1 MTVELDRLAD
11 RADAGVGAQG
21 LDLTS
26 LRVDRVDGS
35 PEAGGQEVREQ
46 GGADRAWAGR
56 CTDERDGARAEE
68 RSHALGSRLA
78 CACLGGHPRLLG
90 LRSRKEQVDDA
101 GVGRATDLQV
111 AVPEDVEHLVV
122 VAEDIG
128 AELRDAA
135 LARDAQ
141 QMLEQHRADA
151 APLVFIGDRERHLG
165 GRVLVV
171 RDVSADSDDPL
182 RSTLAQGGDE
192 GDVVHE
198 IRAGEVVQIA
208 LAQPPLHAHESEAD
222 RALAEA
228 VEVLDQSLA
237 IIRADGAHMDR
248 SAVAQDL
255 FDRVVAKVGAHAT
268 LVLASSS
275 PPRRAGTA
283 SENSRTWESDG
294 VRSSLAFASARGR
307 TMAR

>member
-26 LRVDRVDGS
+26 PRVDRVDGP

-68 RSHALGSRLA
+68 RTHALGSRLA
-78 CACLGGHPRLLG
+78 GPRVGGHARLLG
-90 LRSRKEQVDDA
+90 LRSREGQVDDA
-101 GVGRATDLQV
+101 GVGRATDLQT

-141 QMLEQHRADA
+141 QMLEQQRADA
-151 APLVFIGDRERHLG
+151 APLVLIGDRERHLG
-165 GRVLVV
+165 GRVLIV
-171 RDVSADSDDPL
+171 RDVASHADDPF
-182 RSTLAQGGDE
+182 RPTLAQGGDE

-198 IRAGEVVQIA
+198 VRAGEVV
-208 LAQPPLHAHESEAD
+208 
-222 RALAEA
+222 
-228 VEVLDQSLA
+228 
-237 IIRADGAHMDR
+237 
-248 SAVAQDL
+248 
-255 FDRVVAKVGAHAT
+255 
-268 LVLASSS
+268 
-275 PPRRAGTA
+275 
-283 SENSRTWESDG
+283 
-294 VRSSLAFASARGR
+294 
-307 TMAR
+307 